1 MGLEACIDT
10 DVLIDLSRTSLIAF
24 ITKDLG
30 LSITTITVY
39 EYTRGM
45 AFLGRDPAKVV
56 DELRQR
62 FSIID
67 LSIESIIKA
76 SQIYADLRKKGQ
88 LIPDPDILIAS
99 ICITN
104 NKPLSTKNTKHFNR
118 LLAYGLKLIPPKQ
131 IAEAIIK
138 RK

>member
-1 MGLEACIDT
+1 MGLKACIDT

-24 ITKDLG
+24 VTKDLG
-30 LSITTITVY
+30 LAITTITAY

-45 AFLGRDPAKVV
+45 AFLGRDPAKVIN
-56 DELRQR
+56 ELRNR
-62 FSIID
+62 FSIIN
-67 LSIESIIKA
+67 LNTESIIKS

-104 NKPLSTKNTKHFNR
+104 NIPLSTKNTKHFNR
-118 LLAYGLKLIPPKQ
+118 LTTYGLKLIPPKQ
-131 IAEAIIK
+131 IAETIIK